1 MGSNRA
7 AKLLGQVLRVNSKMK
22 EQQRKAKSEAKR
34 LRRQERR
41 RDKREPKPGTT
52 K

>member
-1 MGSNRA
+1 MNIVT
-7 AKLLGQVLRVNSKMK
+7 KTK

-34 LRRQERR
+34 LRKLERR
-41 RDKREPKPGTT
+41 KDKRAQQPQAT